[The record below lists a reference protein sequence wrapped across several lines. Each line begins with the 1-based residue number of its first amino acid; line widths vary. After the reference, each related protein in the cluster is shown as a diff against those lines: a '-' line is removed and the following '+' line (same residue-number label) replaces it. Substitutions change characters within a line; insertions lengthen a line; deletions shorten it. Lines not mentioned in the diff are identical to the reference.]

1 MKTAKEIA
9 GIKPEYMPTTHA
21 IDRARARF
29 GIDEEVV
36 REWINGLMGTAKF
49 IGRNDGGKSLY
60 KSGDVRL
67 VVNDSTRTIITVHH
81 DVSTDFLRP
90 ALERELRKLKR
101 LYTRNIRALELKYAE
116 AMRELAD
123 MAVNRAK
130 ARNPE
135 TRALIGERMTEK
147 QSEIDSRI
155 NEIERMNDEYSSKK
169 RAIEL
174 IAE

>member
-1 MKTAKEIA
+1 MKTAMEIA

-21 IDRARARF
+21 IDRAKARF

-36 REWINGLMGTAKF
+36 REWINKMMGTAKF

-67 VVNDSTRTIITVHH
+67 VVNDSTRTVITVHH

-101 LYTRNIRALELKYAE
+101 LYTRNIRALELEYAE

-123 MAVNRAK
+123 MAVNRAR
-130 ARNPE
+130 ARNPH
-135 TRALIGERMTEK
+135 TREIIAGRMSDK
-147 QSEIDSRI
+147 QAEIDGLVR
-155 NEIERMNDEYSSKK
+155 EIERSQDEWQAKV
-169 RAIEL
+169 RAIEV